1 MKKQHL
7 GMALGFALLCCSAGA
22 GAQGV
27 LDRVA
32 AGGQLVLAHRESSVP
47 FSYVHQGKPMGY
59 AVDLCLRLAEAVRR
73 KTGMKDMAVAFLQV
87 TPENRMA
94 MVEQGKAD
102 LECGSTTNNAERREK
117 VAFTIPHFI
126 TGTRLLMKASS
137 KVTRME
143 DLAGKKL
150 VSTRGTTAY
159 KVAEKAARER
169 LMGFTL
175 LEAPDHARAVEMVE
189 KGEADAFAM
198 DDVLLY
204 SLAASRPN
212 PKALKV
218 EGRFLTTEALAIA
231 LPVGIWLPMVLG
243 GGEELIGFAEK
254 ATSGIGFLVILLVAK
269 MLFTS
274 TSFGSGVPGGIFMPI
289 LASGTLAGSIM
300 GLVAVH
306 AGVPQ
311 EHVAVFAV
319 CAMAGTLAAS
329 VKAPVTSIL
338 LTVEMSG
345 TLVHMLP
352 VTACAFVALLVSD
365 LLHISPIYS
374 ALLDRY
380 VQAHPDDGTALR
392 RDSAGRASGN
402 AVMEFAVEAGSPVAG
417 RALSDVSWPSG
428 AAIVDIRR
436 GDDEIV
442 PTSTTV
448 VEAGD
453 YLLVMFPATHLA
465 QVRSDMAPL
474 CGASD

>member
-7 GMALGFALLCCSAGA
+7 GMALGFALWCCSA

-59 AVDLCLRLAEAVRR
+59 AVDLCLRLAEAVRK

-231 LPVGIWLPMVLG
+231 LPKQDAAFKKVVD
-243 GGEELIGFAEK
+243 EEMRRLI
-254 ATSGIGFLVILLVAK
+254 TSREILTIYDK
-269 MLFTS
+269 W
-274 TSFGSGVPGGIFMPI
+274 FMQPI
-289 LASGTLAGSIM
+289 P
-300 GLVAVH
+300 
-306 AGVPQ
+306 PQ
-311 EHVAVFAV
+311 
-319 CAMAGTLAAS
+319 
-329 VKAPVTSIL
+329 
-338 LTVEMSG
+338 
-345 TLVHMLP
+345 
-352 VTACAFVALLVSD
+352 
-365 LLHISPIYS
+365 
-374 ALLDRY
+374 
-380 VQAHPDDGTALR
+380 
-392 RDSAGRASGN
+392 
-402 AVMEFAVEAGSPVAG
+402 G
-417 RALSDVSWPSG
+417 RALNLPVS
-428 AAIVDIRR
+428 
-436 GDDEIV
+436 
-442 PTSTTV
+442 
-448 VEAGD
+448 
-453 YLLVMFPATHLA
+453 YLLRDFWKYPTD
-465 QVRSDMAPL
+465 QVPF
-474 CGASD
+474 